1 MWEKS
6 WWVLLMVVASR
17 LVIVAVII
25 YSRQV
30 VTRGP
35 FLEVSGEEEHGGTL
49 LDILTQWDGTW
60 YRYIA
65 ERGYASPMPAV
76 ATAFFPLYPLTVRAV
91 TFVVRDLQL
100 ASVLVSNGCLIAAAL
115 LLKKLLRL
123 DYDESVCRRA
133 IVFVLFNPVSFFFST
148 AHTESMFLLLSVGAL
163 LAARQGRWLGS
174 GVCGALL
181 TATRPPGLL
190 IAAPLLA
197 EHLIQWRDQR
207 GGVHRILQPR
217 LLWLG
222 LVPVGLALYFFY
234 CYTTRGDWLAPIHAQ
249 AVWQKKLTWPWQ
261 SFLWSQ
267 NFSPAHLPLYQA
279 IVAAGFALIG
289 AAFFLRIRAS
299 YLVYAV
305 VAILFYLAWGTLDA
319 LPRFLSVLF
328 PIHLSLALVSTRWR
342 WLYEPLLAFSVALL
356 AYCTVLFANAYQMT

>member
-1 MWEKS
+1 MF
-6 WWVLLMVVASR
+6 VASR

-25 YSRQV
+25 YSRQIV
-30 VTRGP
+30 ARGP
-35 FLEVSGEEEHGGTL
+35 HIEVSGQDQHGGTL

-76 ATAFFPLYPLTVRAV
+76 ATAFFPAYPLVVRAV
-91 TFVVRDLQL
+91 AFVVRDLQV
-100 ASVLVSNGCLIAAAL
+100 ASLLVSNGCLIAAAL
-115 LLKKLLRL
+115 LLTKLLRL
-123 DYDESVCRRA
+123 DYDERVCRRA
-133 IVFVLFNPVSFFFST
+133 IVFLMFNPVSFFFST
-148 AHTESMFLLLSVGAL
+148 AHTESMFLLFSVGAL

-174 GVCGALL
+174 GLCGAVL

-197 EHLIQWRDQR
+197 EHLIQWREQR
-207 GGVHRILQPR
+207 DGRHRILQ
-217 LLWLG
+217 LFWLG
-222 LVPVGLALYFFY
+222 LVPVGLALYLFH
-234 CYTTRGDWLAPIHAQ
+234 CYMARGDWLAPVHAQ
-249 AVWQKKLTWPWQ
+249 DLWHKKLTWPWQ

-267 NFSPAHLPLYQA
+267 NFSPAHIPLYQA
-279 IVAAGFALIG
+279 IVAAAIAVIVAG
-289 AAFFLRIRAS
+289 FFLRIRAS
-299 YLVYAV
+299 YLVHAI

-328 PIHLSLALVSTRWR
+328 PIHLSLALVSIRWR
-342 WLYEPLLAFSVALL
+342 WLYEPLLAISVALL

>member
-1 MWEKS
+1 M
-6 WWVLLMVVASR
+6 A
-17 LVIVAVII
+17 
-25 YSRQV
+25 
-30 VTRGP
+30 
-35 FLEVSGEEEHGGTL
+35 
-49 LDILTQWDGTW
+49 
-60 YRYIA
+60 
-65 ERGYASPMPAV
+65 
-76 ATAFFPLYPLTVRAV
+76 VRAV

-123 DYDESVCRRA
+123 DYDEAVSRRA
-133 IVFVLFNPVSFFFST
+133 IVFLMFNPVSFFFST

-197 EHLIQWRDQR
+197 EHLIQWREKRD
-207 GGVHRILQPR
+207 GVRRILRPH

-222 LVPVGLALYFFY
+222 LVPVGLALYFSY

-249 AVWQKKLTWPWQ
+249 AVWQKRLTWPWQ

-267 NFSPAHLPLYQA
+267 NFSLAHLPLYQA
-279 IVAAGFALIG
+279 IVAAAFALIVAG
-289 AAFFLRIRAS
+289 FFLRIRAS

-305 VAILFYLAWGTLDA
+305 VAFLFYLSWGTLDA

-328 PIHLSLALVSTRWR
+328 PIHLTLAVVSTRWR

-356 AYCTVLFANAYQMT
+356 AYCTILFANAYQMT